1 VIFNPAKLPTGAAW
15 ICSILLKNWRGH
27 KDDRKEMA
35 TSKAPIQTKEPKR
48 AKNGYALVENP
59 DSHKKLKSYTM

>member
-1 VIFNPAKLPTGAAW
+1 
-15 ICSILLKNWRGH
+15 LLKNWRGH

-48 AKNGYALVENP
+48 AKNGYALVESP